1 MFPLVRARKLPRAE
15 ARARAEES
23 VDVVARLSDSWPDD
37 AYPRDKVSGQFF
49 RPEAFAP
56 IHHKGP
62 HFAVRGPLNVPRSP
76 QGRPVIFQAGASEPG
91 KVLAARS
98 ADGVFTAT
106 QTLADGQAYYRNL
119 KRRLPG
125 HGRAA
130 GDVLVMPGIF
140 PVIGRTRAEAEDRFA
155 ALQDLL
161 QPVVAISHLSN
172 LLGHDVSGFDPHGPL
187 PDLPAS
193 VGHVS
198 RQQVLIDRARRD
210 NLSILDLALS
220 MAGARGYWQIT
231 GTPPTSPTPC
241 RRVSKT
247 GWRTGST
254 SWLPS
259 CPVIW
264 SVSWNS

>member
-1 MFPLVRARKLPRAE
+1 MFQEFDQLLPWKTALGNVMFPLVRARKLPRAE

-23 VDVVARLSDSWPDD
+23 VDVVARLWDSWPDD

-140 PVIGRTRAEAEDRFA
+140 PVIGRTRAR
-155 ALQDLL
+155 
-161 QPVVAISHLSN
+161 P
-172 LLGHDVSGFDPHGPL
+172 
-187 PDLPAS
+187 
-193 VGHVS
+193 
-198 RQQVLIDRARRD
+198 
-210 NLSILDLALS
+210 
-220 MAGARGYWQIT
+220 
-231 GTPPTSPTPC
+231 
-241 RRVSKT
+241 
-247 GWRTGST
+247 RTGSPRFKT
-254 SWLPS
+254 SCNRWSRSRICRTYWVTMSRALIRTGP
-259 CPVIW
+259 CPTFRPQW
-264 SVSWNS
+264 GMSAASRC